1 MTVTSGRSAYEENFR
16 DHLGNVT
23 PEGRRLKIHPRK
35 PRGRF
40 HRARV
45 VVSWV
50 LLAILFGGPFVK
62 INGHPLLLLNIVE
75 RKFVIFGVPFWPQ
88 DLYLF
93 LLVVL
98 TFVVF
103 VVLFTAIFGRLWC
116 GWACPQTIF
125 LEMVFRKIEYFIE
138 GDAVQQRRL
147 DKAPWT
153 ADKVMR
159 KGLKHGIYFSLSF
172 LIANTFLA
180 YIIGIE
186 QLWEIVTDPPSEHL
200 VGLMSITIFS
210 LLFYGVF
217 ARFREQACIIVCP
230 YGRWQ
235 SVMVTEDTVA
245 VTYDHQ
251 RGEPRGK
258 ARRGGQEVT
267 GLGDCVDCRQCV
279 QVCPTGID
287 IRNGIQM
294 ECVNCTACIDAC
306 DEVMDRVERPRGL
319 IRYSSLR
326 GIEEGGRKLLTVR
339 TGAYA
344 AVLMALLVLAVS
356 LFSVR
361 ADVQAV
367 ILREPGQLYNELP
380 DGRLSNFYGIKVINK
395 TFEEMPVEVR
405 LESPPGGEL
414 VWLVEPQPVPGQ
426 GIFEARFY
434 LALPSTGLQPG
445 HNEVLFGIWSGD
457 RRIDQV
463 ESGFLAPHDI
473 RARQTPTSQ
482 RPASQ
487 RPASQRPTR
496 ESP

>member
-1 MTVTSGRSAYEENFR
+1 MTTRERSAYEENFR

-23 PEGRRLKIHPRK
+23 PDGSRLKIHPRK

-45 VVSWV
+45 GMSWI

-103 VVLFTAIFGRLWC
+103 IVLFTSIFGRLWC

-125 LEMVFRKIEYFIE
+125 LEMVFRKIEYLIE

-147 DKAPWT
+147 DKADWT
-153 ADKVMR
+153 GSKIAK
-159 KGLKHGIYFSLSF
+159 KSLKHGIYLSLSF

-180 YIIGIE
+180 YVIGIE
-186 QLWEIVTDPPSEHL
+186 ELYVIVTDPPSQHL
-200 VGLMSITIFS
+200 GGLFSITIFS

-217 ARFREQACIIVCP
+217 SRFREQACIIACP

-235 SVMVTEDTVA
+235 SVMVNRETVA
-245 VTYDHQ
+245 VTYDYK

-258 ARRGGQEVT
+258 LRQGGKAVE
-267 GLGDCVDCRQCV
+267 GRGDCVECRQCV

-306 DEVMDRVERPRGL
+306 DEVMDRVDRPRGL
-319 IRYSSLR
+319 IRYSSLSR
-326 GIEEGGRKLLTVR
+326 IEDGRQKVFTPR
-339 TGAYA
+339 TLGYS
-344 AVLMALLVLAVS
+344 AVLIALLVTVVV
-356 LFSVR
+356 LFSTR
-361 ADVQAV
+361 AEVQAV
-367 ILREPGQLYNELP
+367 ILREPGRLYNELP
-380 DGRLSNFYGIKVINK
+380 DGRLSNFYSVKIINK
-395 TFEEMPVEVR
+395 TFEEIPVTVR
-405 LESPPGGEL
+405 LDAPAEGEL
-414 VWLVEPQPVPGQ
+414 TYLGDLSFIPPQ
-426 GIFEARFY
+426 GIHEGRFY
-434 LALPSTGLQPG
+434 LALPKQMLSAGRNDVTFS
-445 HNEVLFGIWSGD
+445 VYSGD
-457 RRIDQV
+457 ELIYQV
-463 ESGFLAPHDI
+463 ESSFLAPHDI
-473 RARQTPTSQ
+473 
-482 RPASQ
+482 ASK
-487 RPASQRPTR
+487 
-496 ESP
+496 

>member
-1 MTVTSGRSAYEENFR
+1 MRTTERSAYEQNFR

-23 PEGRRLKIHPRK
+23 PEGKRLKIHPRK
-35 PRGRF
+35 PRGAY

-62 INGHPLLLLNIVE
+62 IDGHPLLLLNILE
-75 RKFVIFGVPFWPQ
+75 RKFVLFGVPFWPQ
-88 DLYLF
+88 DLHLF

-153 ADKVMR
+153 TDKVIR
-159 KGLKHGIYFSLSF
+159 KGLKHGIYFALSF

-180 YIIGIE
+180 YIVGIE
-186 QLWEIVTDPPSEHL
+186 RLWVIVTDPPSQHL
-200 VGLMSITIFS
+200 AGLMSITVFS

-245 VTYDHQ
+245 VTYDHK

-258 ARRGGQEVT
+258 ARRGGKQVA
-267 GLGDCVDCRQCV
+267 GLGDCVECKQCV

-306 DEVMDRVERPRGL
+306 DEVMERVDRPKGL

-326 GIEEGGRKLLTVR
+326 GIESGQRNLLTVR

-344 AVLMALLVLAVS
+344 AVLMVLLVVAVS
-356 LFSVR
+356 LFGTR

-367 ILREPGQLYNELP
+367 ILREPGRLYNELS
-380 DGRLSNFYGIKVINK
+380 DGRLSNFYSVKIINK
-395 TFEEMPVEVR
+395 TFEEMPFRVQ
-405 LESPPGGEL
+405 LEQPGGGEL
-414 VWLVEPQPVPGQ
+414 TWLGDPSPVSPQ
-426 GIFEARFY
+426 GIHEGRFY
-434 LALPSTGLQPG
+434 VAMPTSVLQPG
-445 HNEVLFGIWSGD
+445 RNPVVFSIWSED
-457 RRIDQV
+457 RLIHRV

-473 RARQTPTSQ
+473 A
-482 RPASQ
+482 
-487 RPASQRPTR
+487 TR
-496 ESP
+496 GQP

>member
-1 MTVTSGRSAYEENFR
+1 MVAPTTRERSAYEENFR

-23 PEGRRLKIHPRK
+23 PEGERLKIHPRK
-35 PRGRF
+35 PRGAY

-45 VVSWV
+45 LVSWA
-50 LLAILFGGPFVK
+50 LLAILFGGPFVT

-75 RKFVIFGVPFWPQ
+75 RKFVLFGVPFWPQ
-88 DLYLF
+88 DFHLF

-103 VVLFTAIFGRLWC
+103 IVLFTAVFGRLWC

-153 ADKVMR
+153 PDKVAR
-159 KGLKHGIYFSLSF
+159 KGLKHGIYLGLSF

-186 QLWEIVTDPPSEHL
+186 QLWTIITDPPSQHL
-200 VGLMSITIFS
+200 TGLGSISVFS

-217 ARFREQACIIVCP
+217 ARFREQACIIACP

-235 SVMVTEDTVA
+235 SVMVNEDTIA
-245 VTYDHQ
+245 VTYDHK

-258 ARRGGQEVT
+258 ARRAGKDVT
-267 GLGDCVDCRQCV
+267 GLGDCVECRQCV

-319 IRYSSLR
+319 IRYSSFNS
-326 GIEEGGRKLLTVR
+326 IGGGHRRLATPR
-339 TGAYA
+339 TLGYA
-344 AVLMALLVLAVS
+344 VVLIALLVLAVS
-356 LFSVR
+356 LFGTR
-361 ADVQAV
+361 DEVQAV
-367 ILREPGQLYNELP
+367 ILREPGRLYNELP
-380 DGRLSNFYGIKVINK
+380 DGRLSNFYSVKIINK
-395 TFEEMPVEVR
+395 TFAPMPIDVR
-405 LESPPGGEL
+405 LESPVEGEL
-414 VWLVEPQPVPGQ
+414 TYLGTLDPVPPQ
-426 GIFEARFY
+426 GIHEGRLY
-434 LALPSTGLQPG
+434 VALPDNLLQPG
-445 HNEVLFGIWSGD
+445 RNAVVFSLWSGD
-457 RRIDQV
+457 TLIHRV
-463 ESGFLAPHDI
+463 ESSFLAPHDVGK
-473 RARQTPTSQ
+473 R
-482 RPASQ
+482 
-487 RPASQRPTR
+487 
-496 ESP
+496 